1 MKSKTI
7 LKKEKK
13 PKRQNR
19 NKKGKISVK
28 LKSGDNSSSD
38 ESDIYFY
45 NDLQRW
51 KNNIKVPIWLKKPKD
66 RESLSEYYK
75 NIIRKLLRVK
85 NKIRAYKIQE
95 AYLIDCLHKCMK
107 YLRLNSLSMDFLDY
121 EIYKNLIY
129 NDNAENLYDNLNY
142 FYEHNNVENAKNGY
156 EKLCKE
162 NLDNCIKIL
171 KPDIKKDLDNEISN
185 TPSSDKIGCQNNDNP
200 NNYETD
206 KNGAI
211 NMNRDYSN
219 YKVDTRTKGV
229 KNSNV
234 CVNICNNKAETFTMP
249 ANDLLQNEGCEDKAN
264 VNQFK
269 KTDPNES
276 LNLIDLINALNNE
289 LLKKQKEKKNND
301 KHDLMK
307 KAFKKVIIPGSF
319 FENNNFCPIFMNLLK
334 LDIYNACSKNG
345 INMSQKLTSL
355 FKTITNFY
363 EPSSESGIETEKQA
377 QKGIVH
383 DDMNGNTEKIKMA
396 SPEIEASETHTT
408 NSYSKDLNFFK
419 NQNSLYKLSQYCI
432 EKNVLVN
439 EMVETFDTIYI
450 YNEKDDINKSEQ
462 KENTNYINN
471 SNASS
476 GNKDILNEKSVPSIS
491 KKNIETLHYVENRN
505 SLLSNEK
512 HTEIKNSTEHVNND
526 DMGKEEWHEKNK
538 QQIKYQS
545 KNENVYNTLQEQNIS
560 DKEVY
565 EIASSF
571 GETEEVTIKENK
583 IYNMINE
590 SDKFGQNDN
599 INEYK
604 DTQDIF
610 KYEKNKNICICNE
623 KMQDNE
629 YDQVHIS
636 KRKLEQTCLFK
647 DQDNGNNNVN
657 IQTMEEEQCY
667 KKKNKIE
674 NNNLIKSDILKN
686 DFFKNF
692 EEYNNIVTPSIHYEN
707 VNEKRDNMIPYNI
720 DTPSILSFDKN
731 KENDKTYL
739 KKTDYMSNHENVC
752 NISFH
757 DVESK
762 SFLSCNDDNMNET
775 IPNKI
780 NSIEMDRE
788 NENNKSSSTPSSN
801 SGNNNSDNNKA
812 QDDAIKG
819 KDTDF
824 RKIKEFDSIL
834 SSLSYRENN
843 EINENNFYDK
853 DNSDIII
860 LDDYDDT
867 RVGNT
872 NIEHNNDGNI
882 NIKQNKQSN
891 LRNKESDKNSQRH
904 VPLNS
909 IKNDN
914 FHQGSKIN
922 ECDLNAWFDNSTH
935 ECHSYYNEGEKK
947 RKNRRNSKQT
957 HLLNMSN
964 IPNKESENEISILNI
979 NLDKVHDTVLEG
991 LMNFFGLKSK
1001 RLPRKILISELKKIQ
1016 TYLCDEYN
1024 KYSKE
1029 NNLAPTEPIC
1039 TGVNYEYACN
1049 DTNEFTKG
1057 DHKMFSTN
1065 FESVMDKHVCTI
1077 IEDDNFKIESYAKL
1091 DELINSDKNKLQEE
1105 YINNMKN
1112 KIKLMEMKEIHE
1124 RIDEAINVNES
1135 INNIIQDQ
1143 KKIKY
1148 SILKKYLLDCKLN
1161 VTKETIVSYCKNRN
1175 IEILFKR
1182 ASDTNPT

>member
-1 MKSKTI
+1 MKNKAI

-13 PKRQNR
+13 PKRQSR
-19 NKKGKISVK
+19 NKKGKIGVK
-28 LKSGDNSSSD
+28 LKSGDNSSSN

-107 YLRLNSLSMDFLDY
+107 YLKLNSLSMDFLDY

-129 NDNAENLYDNLNY
+129 NDNVENLYDNLNY
-142 FYEHNNVENAKNGY
+142 FYEHNNIENAKNGY

-162 NLDNCIKIL
+162 NLNDCKKTLNL
-171 KPDIKKDLDNEISN
+171 GIKKDLYNDINN
-185 TPSSDKIGCQNNDNP
+185 TTSSDQIVFQNNDNP

-219 YKVDTRTKGV
+219 YKVDRHTKGV
-229 KNSNV
+229 KNSNM
-234 CVNICNNKAETFTMP
+234 CANICNNKTDTFTMP

-264 VNQFK
+264 VEQQT
-269 KTDPNES
+269 KTDSNEP

-289 LLKKQKEKKNND
+289 LLKRDKEKKNND

-355 FKTITNFY
+355 FKAITNFY
-363 EPSSESGIETEKQA
+363 EHSSESGIETEKQV
-377 QKGIVH
+377 QKETPH
-383 DDMNGNTEKIKMA
+383 NDMNGNAEKIKMTP
-396 SPEIEASETHTT
+396 PEIEASEKIEAHIT
-408 NSYSKDLNFFK
+408 NSYSKDLNFLK

-432 EKNVLVN
+432 EKHVLVN
-439 EMVETFDTIYI
+439 EMIETFDTIYI
-450 YNEKDDINKSEQ
+450 YNEKDDINKSGQ
-462 KENTNYINN
+462 KENSNYINN
-471 SNASS
+471 SNNSS
-476 GNKDILNEKSVPSIS
+476 GNKHILNEKLVPNIS
-491 KKNIETLHYVENRN
+491 KKNAETLHYIESRN
-505 SLLSNEK
+505 SLLSNEEC
-512 HTEIKNSTEHVNND
+512 TELKNNTEHVNND
-526 DMGKEEWHEKNK
+526 DMDKEKWNEK
-538 QQIKYQS
+538 
-545 KNENVYNTLQEQNIS
+545 NIS

-565 EIASSF
+565 EISSSF

-583 IYNMINE
+583 ICDMINE
-590 SDKFGQNDN
+590 SDKYEENDN

-604 DTQDIF
+604 DTQDVL
-610 KYEKNKNICICNE
+610 KCEKNKNICIYNE

-629 YDQVHIS
+629 YDQVHIN
-636 KRKLEQTCLFK
+636 KRKLEQTYLFK
-647 DQDNGNNNVN
+647 DQYNDNNNAN
-657 IQTMEEEQCY
+657 IRTMEEEQSY

-674 NNNLIKSDILKN
+674 NNNLIKFDVLKN

-692 EEYNNIVTPSIHYEN
+692 EEYNNIVTPSMHYEN
-707 VNEKRDNMIPYNI
+707 INEKRDNMIPYNI

-731 KENDKTYL
+731 KENDKMYL
-739 KKTDYMSNHENVC
+739 KKTDHLSNHENAC

-762 SFLSCNDDNMNET
+762 SFLSCNDENMSET

-780 NSIEMDRE
+780 NSIEMDGK
-788 NENNKSSSTPSSN
+788 NENNKSSSTPSPN
-801 SGNNNSDNNKA
+801 SRSNNSDNNKA
-812 QDDAIKG
+812 QCDSIKG
-819 KDTDF
+819 KGANF
-824 RKIKEFDSIL
+824 RKIKEPDSIL
-834 SSLSYRENN
+834 SSISYKEKS

-853 DNSDIII
+853 EDSDIII
-860 LDDYDDT
+860 LDDYDET
-867 RVGNT
+867 RIDNT
-872 NIEHNNDGNI
+872 NIEHNNDKNRNI
-882 NIKQNKQSN
+882 NVKENKQSN
-891 LRNKESDKNSQRH
+891 LRNKANDKISQKK
-904 VPLNS
+904 VTLNN

-914 FHQGSKIN
+914 FHQASKIN
-922 ECDLNAWFDNSTH
+922 DYDLNAWFDNSTH
-935 ECHSYYNEGEKK
+935 ECHTYYNEGEKK
-947 RKNRRNSKQT
+947 QKNQRNSKQT
-957 HLLNMSN
+957 NLLNMSN

-979 NLDKVHDTVLEG
+979 NLDKAHDTVLEG

-1029 NNLAPTEPIC
+1029 NNLEPTEPIC
-1039 TGVNYEYACN
+1039 TGVNYENACN
-1049 DTNEFTKG
+1049 DTNEFSKC
-1057 DHKMFSTN
+1057 DHTIFSTN
-1065 FESVMDKHVCTI
+1065 LEREMDKHTYTI
-1077 IEDDNFKIESYAKL
+1077 IEDDNVKIESYIKL

-1112 KIKLMEMKEIHE
+1112 KIKLMEMKEMHE

-1135 INNIIQDQ
+1135 INNIIQEQ

-1148 SILKKYLLDCKLN
+1148 SILKKYLIDCKLN
-1161 VTKETIVSYCKNRN
+1161 VTKDTIVSYCKNRN

>member
-1 MKSKTI
+1 MKNKAI

-13 PKRQNR
+13 PKRQSR

-107 YLRLNSLSMDFLDY
+107 YLKLNSLSMNFLDY

-129 NDNAENLYDNLNY
+129 NDIAENLYDNLNY
-142 FYEHNNVENAKNGY
+142 FYEHNNIEHAKNGY

-162 NLDNCIKIL
+162 NLNDCKKTLNL
-171 KPDIKKDLDNEISN
+171 DIKKDLYTDINN
-185 TPSSDKIGCQNNDNP
+185 TTSSDQIIFQNNDNP
-200 NNYETD
+200 NNYEAD
-206 KNGAI
+206 KNGTI

-219 YKVDTRTKGV
+219 YKIDRNTKGV
-229 KNSNV
+229 KN
-234 CVNICNNKAETFTMP
+234 ICNKKTDTFTMP
-249 ANDLLQNEGCEDKAN
+249 ANDLLQNEGCEDKASGE
-264 VNQFK
+264 QHT
-269 KTDPNES
+269 KTDPNEA

-289 LLKKQKEKKNND
+289 LLKKDKEKKNND

-345 INMSQKLTSL
+345 INMSQKLASL
-355 FKTITNFY
+355 FKAITNFY
-363 EPSSESGIETEKQA
+363 EPSSELGIETEKQI
-377 QKGIVH
+377 QKETPHNDV
-383 DDMNGNTEKIKMA
+383 NKNAEKIETVA
-396 SPEIEASETHTT
+396 PEIETSKKSEAHTT

-432 EKNVLVN
+432 EKEVVVD
-439 EMVETFDTIYI
+439 EMINTFDTIYI
-450 YNEKDDINKSEQ
+450 YNEKDDINKSGQ
-462 KENTNYINN
+462 KENSN
-471 SNASS
+471 SSS
-476 GNKDILNEKSVPSIS
+476 DTKHILNKKVVPNKNLELTLNVS
-491 KKNIETLHYVENRN
+491 KKKIDTVHYIESRN
-505 SLLSNEK
+505 SLLSNEECTK
-512 HTEIKNSTEHVNND
+512 LKNNTEHVNND
-526 DMGKEEWHEKNK
+526 DMDKEKWDEKNK
-538 QQIKYQS
+538 QQIKYQVKE
-545 KNENVYNTLQEQNIS
+545 KNIYNTLQEQNIS

-565 EIASSF
+565 EISSSF

-583 IYNMINE
+583 MCNMINE
-590 SDKFGQNDN
+590 DDKYGQNDN

-604 DTQDIF
+604 DTQDVLRC
-610 KYEKNKNICICNE
+610 EKNICIYNE

-629 YDQVHIS
+629 YDQVHIN
-636 KRKLEQTCLFK
+636 KRKLEQTYLFK
-647 DQDNGNNNVN
+647 DQYNDNNNGH
-657 IQTMEEEQCY
+657 IQAMEEEQCY

-674 NNNLIKSDILKN
+674 NNNLIKFDVLKN

-692 EEYNNIVTPSIHYEN
+692 EEYNNIVTPSIHYEKI
-707 VNEKRDNMIPYNI
+707 NEKKDNMIPYNI
-720 DTPSILSFDKN
+720 DTPSILSFNKN
-731 KENDKTYL
+731 KENDKMYL
-739 KKTDYMSNHENVC
+739 KKTDHLSNHENVC

-762 SFLSCNDDNMNET
+762 SFLSCNEENMSET
-775 IPNKI
+775 IPNKT
-780 NSIEMDRE
+780 NSIEMDGK
-788 NENNKSSSTPSSN
+788 NENNKSSNTPSPN
-801 SGNNNSDNNKA
+801 SHSNNNKVGCDS
-812 QDDAIKG
+812 IKG
-819 KDTDF
+819 KDENF
-824 RKIKEFDSIL
+824 RKIKEPDSVL
-834 SSLSYRENN
+834 SSISYKENT

-853 DNSDIII
+853 ENSDIII
-860 LDDYDDT
+860 LDDYDEA
-867 RVGNT
+867 RIGNT
-872 NIEHNNDGNI
+872 NIEHNND
-882 NIKQNKQSN
+882 KNKKNN
-891 LRNKESDKNSQRH
+891 LRNKENDKISQKH
-904 VPLNS
+904 VTLNN
-909 IKNDN
+909 IKNYN
-914 FHQGSKIN
+914 IHQESKIN
-922 ECDLNAWFDNSTH
+922 ECDLNAWFDNTTH
-935 ECHSYYNEGEKK
+935 ECHTYYNEEEKK

-957 HLLNMSN
+957 NLLNMSN
-964 IPNKESENEISILNI
+964 IPNKENENEVSILNI
-979 NLDKVHDTVLEG
+979 NLDKAHDSVLEG

-1029 NNLAPTEPIC
+1029 NNLAPTDPIC
-1039 TGVNYEYACN
+1039 TGRNYDHTCN
-1049 DTNEFTKG
+1049 GLNGFSKG
-1057 DHKMFSTN
+1057 DDTIFSTN
-1065 FESVMDKHVCTI
+1065 FERELDKHTYTI
-1077 IEDDNFKIESYAKL
+1077 IEDDNVKIESYIKL

-1112 KIKLMEMKEIHE
+1112 KIKLMEMEEMHE

-1135 INNIIQDQ
+1135 INNIIQEQ

-1148 SILKKYLLDCKLN
+1148 SVLKKYLVDCKLN
-1161 VTKETIVSYCKNRN
+1161 ATKDTIVSYCKNRN
-1175 IEILFKR
+1175 IEIIFKR
-1182 ASDTNPT
+1182 ASGINPT